1 MKIIEYLPPVLAE
14 IREFKILG
22 ESEDLQLNNL
32 KYEINSLTNELFVT
46 TAEGVGLDRWEKILN
61 ITNSST
67 DVEFRRF
74 RILSRLNSFGLTLNQ
89 RLTSIVGTGNYK
101 FDYYF
106 KEYRLKV
113 SLTLDTK
120 EYEKEVK
127 RMLDEVVPANLLI
140 DFGLLYNT
148 HKTLGRLTHKQLS
161 NYTHKQLRE
170 DARLNKEE

>member
-1 MKIIEYLPPVLAE
+1 MKIIEYLPSVLAE
-14 IREFKILG
+14 IREFKVLG
-22 ESEDLQLNNL
+22 EAEDLQLDNL
-32 KYEINSLTNELFVT
+32 KTEINSLTNELFVT
-46 TAEGVGLDRWEKILN
+46 TAERVGLDRWEKILN

-89 RLTSIVGTGNYK
+89 RLSSIVGSGNYK
-101 FDYYF
+101 DYYF

-120 EYEKEVK
+120 EYEKEVR
-127 RMLDEVVPANLLI
+127 RMLDEVVPANLII

-148 HKTLGRLTHKQLS
+148 HEILGRFTHEQLS
-161 NYTHKQLRE
+161 KYTHQKLRE
-170 DARLNKEE
+170 DAALNK

>member
-1 MKIIEYLPPVLAE
+1 MKIIEYLPSVLAE
-14 IREFKILG
+14 IREFKVLG
-22 ESEDLQLNNL
+22 EAEDLQLDNL
-32 KYEINSLTNELFVT
+32 KTEINSLTNELFVT
-46 TAEGVGLDRWEKILN
+46 TAERVGLDRWEKILN

-89 RLTSIVGTGNYK
+89 RLSSIVGSGNYK
-101 FDYYF
+101 ADYYF

-120 EYEKEVK
+120 EYEKEVR

-148 HKTLGRLTHKQLS
+148 HEILGRFTHEQLS
-161 NYTHKQLRE
+161 KYTHQKIRE
-170 DARLNKEE
+170 DARLNK

>member
-32 KYEINSLTNELFVT
+32 KSEINSLTNELFVT

-67 DVEFRRF
+67 DVEFRKF

-89 RLTSIVGTGNYK
+89 RLTSIVGAGNYK
-101 FDYYF
+101 IDYYF

-120 EYEKEVK
+120 EYEKRSK
-127 RMLDEVVPANLLI
+127 ANV
-140 DFGLLYNT
+140 
-148 HKTLGRLTHKQLS
+148 GRSGSGEFDNRLRASVQ
-161 NYTHKQLRE
+161 YTRNIRKIHTRTIK
-170 DARLNKEE
+170 

>member
-1 MKIIEYLPPVLAE
+1 MKIIEYLPPVLGE

-22 ESEDLQLNNL
+22 EAEDLQLDNL
-32 KYEINSLTNELFVT
+32 KSEINSLTNELFVT

-61 ITNSST
+61 ISNSST
-67 DVEFRRF
+67 DIEFRRF

-89 RLTSIVGTGNYK
+89 RLTSIVGAGNYK
-101 FDYYF
+101 IDYF

-120 EYEKEVK
+120 EYEKEVR
-127 RMLDEVVPANLLI
+127 RMLDEIVPANLTI

-148 HKTLGRLTHKQLS
+148 HEILSRFTHEQLS
-161 NYTHKQLRE
+161 KYTHQKLRE
-170 DARLNKEE
+170 DARLNK

>member
-67 DVEFRRF
+67 DVEFR
-74 RILSRLNSFGLTLNQ
+74 
-89 RLTSIVGTGNYK
+89 
-101 FDYYF
+101 
-106 KEYRLKV
+106 
-113 SLTLDTK
+113 
-120 EYEKEVK
+120 
-127 RMLDEVVPANLLI
+127 
-140 DFGLLYNT
+140 
-148 HKTLGRLTHKQLS
+148 
-161 NYTHKQLRE
+161 
-170 DARLNKEE
+170 

>member
-1 MKIIEYLPPVLAE
+1 MKIIEYLPVLAE

-89 RLTSIVGTGNYK
+89 RLTSIVGAGNYK
-101 FDYYF
+101 IDYYF

-120 EYEKEVK
+120 EYEKEVR
-127 RMLDEVVPANLLI
+127 RMLDEVVPANLVI

>member
-22 ESEDLQLNNL
+22 ESEDLQLDNL
-32 KYEINSLTNELFVT
+32 KTEINSLTNELFVT
-46 TAEGVGLDRWEKILN
+46 TAERVGLDRWEKILN
-61 ITNSST
+61 ISNSST
-67 DVEFRRF
+67 DIEFRRF

-89 RLTSIVGTGNYK
+89 RLSAIVGKGNYK
-101 FDYYF
+101 VDYYF

-120 EYEKEVK
+120 EYEKVR
-127 RMLDEVVPANLLI
+127 RMLDEVVPANLII

-148 HKTLGRLTHKQLS
+148 HEILGRFTHEQLS
-161 NYTHKQLRE
+161 KYTHQKLRE
-170 DARLNKEE
+170 DAVLNK

>member
-22 ESEDLQLNNL
+22 EAEDLQLDNL
-32 KYEINSLTNELFVT
+32 KSEINSLTNELFVT

-61 ITNSST
+61 ISNSST
-67 DVEFRRF
+67 DIEFRRF

-89 RLTSIVGTGNYK
+89 RLTSIVGAGNYK
-101 FDYYF
+101 IDYYF
-106 KEYRLKV
+106 KEFRLKV

-120 EYEKEVK
+120 EYEAEVK
-127 RMLDEVVPANLLI
+127 RMLDEVVPMNLVI

-148 HKTLGRLTHKQLS
+148 HEQLS
-161 NYTHKQLRE
+161 KCTHEQLSKYTHKQLRE
-170 DARLNKEE
+170 DARLNK